1 MPGPV
6 PRPLTEAPLG
16 RLLAGQR
23 SGTPAGVHS
32 SGPAHLATVLYRWD
46 AAACVL
52 LDLHH
57 P

>member
-23 SGTPAGVHS
+23 SGTPADAHS